1 MRMRDRV
8 QQKGQKRQGQDDKSP
23 FAPVPLKRQKK
34 EIPHSS
40 DLVQV
45 FTASK

>member
-1 MRMRDRV
+1 MHMRDRV
-8 QQKGQKRQGQDDKSP
+8 EQKGQERQGQDDKTP
-23 FAPVPLKRQKK
+23 FAPMPLKREKK
-34 EIPHSS
+34 KIPHSS